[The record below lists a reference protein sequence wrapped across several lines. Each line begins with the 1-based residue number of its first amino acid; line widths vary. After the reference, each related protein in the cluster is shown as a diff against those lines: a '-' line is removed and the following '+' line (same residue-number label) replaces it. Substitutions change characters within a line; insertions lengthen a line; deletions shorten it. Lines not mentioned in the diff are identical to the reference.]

1 VAGERGPFFATTAQ
15 NSAVYERNLRH
26 FNKKKHFLITPH
38 LIALLPLLQENK
50 HFGKIDGPSKVHKTT
65 RVIE

>member
-1 VAGERGPFFATTAQ
+1 VVGEGGPFFATTTL
-15 NSAVYERNLRH
+15 NLSVCERNLRH

-50 HFGKIDGPSKVHKTT
+50 RFEKLMVQAKYIKQ
-65 RVIE
+65 E